1 MYSIL
6 YNNIRQVIHIH
17 SNNMIGIGWATLY
30 TAIIESYQKKSN
42 LKTESQPQS
51 QPQSQSTL

>member
-42 LKTESQPQS
+42 LKTE
-51 QPQSQSTL
+51 